1 MRVRV
6 VDGHVEAQRLQED
19 VLVRY
24 ELSRLLLKLET
35 VRVTHGLLRS
45 YAQPVCCSVLRHC
58 ICTVED
64 CFAK

>member
-35 VRVTHGLLRS
+35 VRVTHRLI
-45 YAQPVCCSVLRHC
+45 AQLCSARPDY

-64 CFAK
+64 SHVFLIFR